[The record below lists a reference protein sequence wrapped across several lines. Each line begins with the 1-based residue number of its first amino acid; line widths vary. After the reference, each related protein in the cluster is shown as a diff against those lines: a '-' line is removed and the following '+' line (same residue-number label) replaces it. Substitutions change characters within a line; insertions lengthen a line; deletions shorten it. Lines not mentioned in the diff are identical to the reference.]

1 MDGPHGKNRDGRR
14 KRSVDL
20 KINQYKSPNQKYKQK
35 KKLREWLGKEIAHL
49 SDMGVNVNV
58 QPSCN

>member
-1 MDGPHGKNRDGRR
+1 MDLMGKQRWQE

-20 KINQYKSPNQKYKQK
+20 KINQYKSPNHKYKQK
-35 KKLREWLGKEIAHL
+35 KKLRGWRGEETAHL
-49 SDMGVNVNV
+49 SDMWVNVNV

>member
-1 MDGPHGKNRDGRR
+1 MGKQRWQE
-14 KRSVDL
+14 KRSLDL

-35 KKLREWLGKEIAHL
+35 KKLRGWRGEETAHL
-49 SDMGVNVNV
+49 SDMWVNVNV

>member
-1 MDGPHGKNRDGRR
+1 MGKQRWQE

-35 KKLREWLGKEIAHL
+35 KKKN
-49 SDMGVNVNV
+49 GVA
-58 QPSCN
+58 

>member
-1 MDGPHGKNRDGRR
+1 MDLTWKNRDGRR

-35 KKLREWLGKEIAHL
+35 KKLREWLGKKV
-49 SDMGVNVNV
+49 STS
-58 QPSCN
+58 Q

>member
-1 MDGPHGKNRDGRR
+1 MAGK

-20 KINQYKSPNQKYKQK
+20 KINQYKSPNQKYKPKK
-35 KKLREWLGKEIAHL
+35 KKLWEWLGEETAHL

-58 QPSCN
+58 QPSSN